1 MTKGHENFRKKM
13 MLPLTCKP
21 VLWFAPVYEKD
32 ICYKCIGNDLSVGL
46 CGLLITGDRVI
57 KI

>member
-1 MTKGHENFRKKM
+1 M